1 MARAESPSLSC
12 TPEGDF
18 EPLQCDALQCQCV
31 EPSDGTPVPGTQVTV
46 DDPSNLPDC
55 DEEGKELNL
64 DFYLNTLH
72 LCTHLYNWIT
82 QKQNHS

>member
-18 EPLQCDALQCQCV
+18 EPLQCGTGSPTECQCV

-46 DDPSNLPDC
+46 VDPSNAPDC
-55 DEEGKELNL
+55 DAEGENDLRTILDLNL
-64 DFYLNTLH
+64 LFYL
-72 LCTHLYNWIT
+72 
-82 QKQNHS
+82 